1 MGNTIA
7 EPNNKYFN
15 PLAPRGARQ
24 TSNYGHARYDYF
36 NPLAPRGARLIRF

>member
-1 MGNTIA
+1 MENTIA

-24 TSNYGHARYDYF
+24 FEYKFVIIIYRISIH
-36 NPLAPRGARLIRF
+36 